1 MQHSPLVAFGIST
14 LAVALG
20 AAFVLSV
27 RRAAPVASSEERRR
41 LTLRTAA
48 LTTAWMAW
56 MAGLALSGWFAEF
69 DRRPPPM
76 VFMMVMSL
84 GAGIG
89 VGVSR
94 VGAWLST
101 LPLAWLVG
109 WQAFRLPLELT
120 MHHAANVGLMP
131 SVMSYSGYN
140 FDIVTGITA
149 LALGL
154 WLFRAKERVPRV
166 VVVLWNALG
175 ITLLTI
181 VLTIALLSSPFLRV
195 FGEGQV
201 NRWVAYFPYVWL
213 PGVLV
218 ATAAMG
224 HIVVTRRL
232 LAERRDG
239 RAGGASALI
248 EARR

>member
-1 MQHSPLVAFGIST
+1 MEHSPLVAMGIST
-14 LAVALG
+14 LAVTLG
-20 AAFVLSV
+20 AVFVLSV
-27 RRAAPVASSEERRR
+27 RRAAPAATSEERRR
-41 LTLRTAA
+41 ITLRTAA
-48 LTTAWMAW
+48 LTTGWMAL
-56 MAGLALSGWFAEF
+56 MAGLALSGWFAKF
-69 DRRPPPM
+69 DQRPPPM

-89 VGVSR
+89 VGVSPI
-94 VGAWLST
+94 GAWLST

-120 MHHAANVGLMP
+120 MHHAAEVGLMP

-149 LALGL
+149 LVLGL
-154 WLFRAKERVPRV
+154 WLIRAKDAVPRLV
-166 VVVLWNALG
+166 VALWNALG
-175 ITLLTI
+175 FTLLTV

-195 FGEGQV
+195 FGEDQV

-224 HIVVTRRL
+224 HIVILRRL
-232 LAERRDG
+232 LAERRDARG
-239 RAGGASALI
+239 QDALI

>member
-1 MQHSPLVAFGIST
+1 MQHSPLVAIGIST

-27 RRAAPVASSEERRR
+27 RRAAPASGDEARRR
-41 LTLRTAA
+41 ITLRTAA
-48 LTTAWMAW
+48 LTAGWMAL
-56 MAGLALSGWFAEF
+56 MAGLSLSGWFAEF

-84 GAGIG
+84 GAGVG
-89 VGVSR
+89 VGLSR
-94 VGAWLST
+94 IGGWLAT

-154 WLFRAKERVPRV
+154 WLYRSKDAVPRF

-175 ITLLTI
+175 ITLLVV

-195 FGEGQV
+195 FGEDQI

-224 HIVVTRRL
+224 HIVILRRL
-232 LAERRDG
+232 LGERRDARGDG
-239 RAGGASALI
+239 RALI